1 MNVYREGRAPARPR
15 TRRPSSL
22 PPLGEAMPFE
32 QLEGT
37 LLNQLDLGDMGPVL
51 AVETAIAQAVQ
62 HGCSDLY
69 FEPRRECTLLRY
81 RLDGMLHSIAALP
94 KQHHERMV
102 ARIKV
107 LAKLPVY
114 QKALPQDGRIEAD
127 ERWFDRHLRVATLP
141 TIDGEKVVLRVI
153 DTERAPFD
161 LGSLGLR
168 PEVNSG
174 LSDLITRPQG
184 TLLLTGPSSS
194 GKTTTIYALLRE
206 LLGTQR
212 EMHVLTVEDPVEYR
226 LDGVCQTQVNAE
238 MGFDYRTALKAILRQ
253 DPDTIVIGEIRD
265 NVTAKVAVH
274 AGLTGHIVL
283 SSIHSGTAAGV
294 FTRLLDMDVEP
305 YLVASSVTGVLAQ
318 RLIRKS
324 CPNCLD
330 AYVPPDSLR
339 RRFGLDE
346 DRIEY
351 RKAIGCEA
359 CKGVGYSGR
368 TAIAELL
375 LVNDDISERVL
386 ARERTRSLHA
396 AAVENGMTTIL
407 QNGLEKVRLGV
418 TTLEELHLAVSP
430 DEG

>member
-1 MNVYREGRAPARPR
+1 MVVTKGVGNAAAPS
-15 TRRPSSL
+15 TV
-22 PPLGEAMPFE
+22 GEAMPFE
-32 QLEGT
+32 QLGRT

-62 HGCSDLY
+62 HECSDLY

-81 RLDGMLHSIAALP
+81 RLDGMLHDIVALP
-94 KQHHERMV
+94 KKHHERMV

-114 QKALPQDGRIEAD
+114 LKAAPQDGRIEAD

-153 DTERAPFD
+153 DTERAPLD
-161 LGSLGLR
+161 LASLGLG
-168 PEVNSG
+168 PKVSTG
-174 LSDLITRPQG
+174 LSDLISRPQG

-206 LLGTQR
+206 LLGGERRT
-212 EMHVLTVEDPVEYR
+212 HVLTVEDPVEYR

-238 MGFDYRTALKAILRQ
+238 AGFDYQTALRAILRQ

-265 NVTAKVAVH
+265 NVTAKVSIQ

-283 SSIHSGTAAGV
+283 STIHSGTAAGV
-294 FTRLLDMDVEP
+294 FTRLLDMGVEP
-305 YLVASSVTGVLAQ
+305 YLVASSVAGVLAQ
-318 RLIRKS
+318 RLVRKS
-324 CPNCLD
+324 CPNCIET
-330 AYVPPDSLR
+330 YVPLEELR
-339 RRFGLDE
+339 RRFGVADE
-346 DRIEY
+346 QIEY
-351 RKAIGCEA
+351 RKARGCEV
-359 CKGVGYSGR
+359 CKGVGYAGR

-375 LVNDDISERVL
+375 MVNDDVSERVL
-386 ARERTRSLHA
+386 GRERTRSLHA

-407 QNGLEKVRLGV
+407 QNGLEKVRLGL

>member
-1 MNVYREGRAPARPR
+1 MFTADLRNAA
-15 TRRPSSL
+15 TPST
-22 PPLGEAMPFE
+22 LGEAMPFDR
-32 QLEGT
+32 LEGT

-69 FEPRRECTLLRY
+69 FEPRRECTLLRF
-81 RLDGMLHSIAALP
+81 RIDGMLHDIAALP

-114 QKALPQDGRIEAD
+114 QRAAPQDGRIEAD
-127 ERWFDRHLRVATLP
+127 ERWFDRQLRVSTLP

-153 DTERAPFD
+153 DTERTPLD
-161 LGSLGLR
+161 LDSLGLR
-168 PEVNSG
+168 SKVNSG
-174 LSDLITRPQG
+174 LSDLIARPQG

-206 LLGTQR
+206 LLGAQNRT
-212 EMHVLTVEDPVEYR
+212 HILTVEDPVEYR

-238 MGFDYRTALKAILRQ
+238 MGFDYQTALKAILRQ

-265 NVTAKVAVH
+265 NVTAKVSVQ

-283 SSIHSGTAAGV
+283 STIHSGSAAGV
-294 FTRLLDMDVEP
+294 FTRLLDMGVEP

-318 RLIRKS
+318 RLVRKS
-324 CPNCLD
+324 CLNCID
-330 AYVPPDSLR
+330 AYVPLHELQS
-339 RRFGLDE
+339 RFGLDE
-346 DRIEY
+346 EQIEY
-351 RKAIGCEA
+351 RKARGCEA

-375 LVNDDISERVL
+375 IVNDEISELVL
-386 ARERTRSLHA
+386 ARARTRSLHA